1 MQEFLKGIN
10 RALGVGVGYVSIAI
24 SFGALATQSGL
35 SDAAAVIMSVWV
47 YAGAA
52 QFAALEGIRQNL
64 SWLSIVLTMLLMNLR
79 HIPMSLAINQIFSR
93 FDREQQ
99 LFLAHGLTD
108 EAFALDVSDQP
119 RSWRYYAGI
128 HLFCWLSWILGTWLG
143 CQLGQQIP
151 PQWLQFA
158 LPSLFICLLIDSIR
172 SWNQQLILIL
182 LAGVVLVLSLQ
193 YIGTLGILLAIL
205 GVSFIASTLPQNA

>member
-1 MQEFLKGIN
+1 MQEFRTGCS
-10 RALGVGVGYVSIAI
+10 RALGVGVGYVPIAI

-35 SDAAAVIMSVWV
+35 SDAAAVVMSVWV

-79 HIPMSLAINQIFSR
+79 HIPISLAINPIFNR
-93 FDREQQ
+93 FDRKQQ

-108 EAFALDVSDQP
+108 EAFALDVSDKP
-119 RSWRYYAGI
+119 RSWHYYTGI
-128 HLFCWLSWILGTWLG
+128 HLFCWLSWILGTWIG

-151 PQWLQFA
+151 AQWLQFA
-158 LPSLFICLLIDSIR
+158 LPSLFICLLIDNIKT
-172 SWNQQLILIL
+172 WNQQIILTIL
-182 LAGVVLVLSLQ
+182 TGVVLVLTLQ
-193 YIGTLGILLAIL
+193 NIGTLGILISIL
-205 GVSFIASTLPQNA
+205 GVAALATLQNQ